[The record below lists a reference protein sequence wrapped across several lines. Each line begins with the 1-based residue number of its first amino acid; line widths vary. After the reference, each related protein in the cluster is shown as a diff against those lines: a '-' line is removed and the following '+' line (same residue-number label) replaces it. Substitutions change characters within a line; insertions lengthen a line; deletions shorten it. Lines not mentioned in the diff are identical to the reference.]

1 MDGKSQTNYFTI
13 IIPVQQG
20 FMELVNLSPYIPDVL
35 IKKPS
40 YKLDFVGDKEGFFIY
55 WLKNIKFYDLTTF
68 YMSAKF
74 FDGRL
79 GVYVKMMK
87 VPQSSPLIPSVF
99 EFESKYFYYKVNLDY
114 VNKTYEILDDL
125 NVRVGT
131 TSSIKWYEYINP

>member
-1 MDGKSQTNYFTI
+1 
-13 IIPVQQG
+13 
-20 FMELVNLSPYIPDVL
+20 
-35 IKKPS
+35 
-40 YKLDFVGDKEGFFIY
+40 
-55 WLKNIKFYDLTTF
+55 
-68 YMSAKF
+68 MSAKF
-74 FDGRL
+74 FDGKL

>member
-1 MDGKSQTNYFTI
+1 
-13 IIPVQQG
+13 
-20 FMELVNLSPYIPDVL
+20 
-35 IKKPS
+35 
-40 YKLDFVGDKEGFFIY
+40 
-55 WLKNIKFYDLTTF
+55 
-68 YMSAKF
+68 MSAKF
-74 FDGRL
+74 FDGKL

-87 VPQSSPLIPSVF
+87 IPQSSPLIPSVF

>member
-1 MDGKSQTNYFTI
+1 
-13 IIPVQQG
+13 
-20 FMELVNLSPYIPDVL
+20 
-35 IKKPS
+35 
-40 YKLDFVGDKEGFFIY
+40 
-55 WLKNIKFYDLTTF
+55 
-68 YMSAKF
+68 MSAKF

>member
-1 MDGKSQTNYFTI
+1 
-13 IIPVQQG
+13 
-20 FMELVNLSPYIPDVL
+20 
-35 IKKPS
+35 
-40 YKLDFVGDKEGFFIY
+40 
-55 WLKNIKFYDLTTF
+55 
-68 YMSAKF
+68 MSAKF

-125 NVRVGT
+125 NVRAGT

>member
-1 MDGKSQTNYFTI
+1 
-13 IIPVQQG
+13 
-20 FMELVNLSPYIPDVL
+20 
-35 IKKPS
+35 
-40 YKLDFVGDKEGFFIY
+40 
-55 WLKNIKFYDLTTF
+55 
-68 YMSAKF
+68 MSAKF
-74 FDGRL
+74 FDGKL
-79 GVYVKMMK
+79 GVFVKMMK